1 MMPGNMPCHISKYQ
15 FHYISNFKDI
25 KESIFHDACVYVP
38 LVAEINVISQYFSEI
53 NVISLEWFA
62 FFKWELQGLFL
73 ALGSSTI
80 YT

>member
-38 LVAEINVISQYFSEI
+38 LVGEINVISQHFSEI

-73 ALGSSTI
+73 AL
-80 YT
+80 

>member
-1 MMPGNMPCHISKYQ
+1 MPGNMSYHISKYQ

-25 KESIFHDACVYVP
+25 KESIFRDACVYVP
-38 LVAEINVISQYFSEI
+38 LVGEINVISQHFSEI

-73 ALGSSTI
+73 AL
-80 YT
+80 

>member
-1 MMPGNMPCHISKYQ
+1 MMPGNRPYHISKYQ

-38 LVAEINVISQYFSEI
+38 LVGEINVISQHFSEI

-73 ALGSSTI
+73 AL
-80 YT
+80 

>member
-1 MMPGNMPCHISKYQ
+1 MPGNRPYHISKYQ

-38 LVAEINVISQYFSEI
+38 LVGEINVISQHFSEI

-73 ALGSSTI
+73 AL
-80 YT
+80 

>member
-25 KESIFHDACVYVP
+25 KESIFHDACVCVP

-53 NVISLEWFA
+53 NVIYLEWFA

-73 ALGSSTI
+73 AL
-80 YT
+80 

>member
-1 MMPGNMPCHISKYQ
+1 MMPGNRPYHISKYQ

-38 LVAEINVISQYFSEI
+38 LVGEINDISQHFSEI

-73 ALGSSTI
+73 AL
-80 YT
+80 